1 MDARQ
6 DLIELLTGH
15 PPEDEKERLD
25 LLHMRRY
32 AAELAAPFSREQL
45 PAHFTASAAVVS
57 ASGAEVCLVHHKKL
71 QRWLQPGG
79 HVEPGEHMAN
89 AALREAREETAL
101 ELALHPR
108 CQQAIDVDV
117 HVIPA
122 RGTTPEHE
130 HLDVRYLLVASSEAA
145 RHDPKESL
153 DARWFRWAEA
163 RALATDGALLRLLHK
178 AERLASAIL
187 PSA

>member
-6 DLIELLTGH
+6 ALIELLAAH
-15 PPEDEKERLD
+15 QPQDEKERLD
-25 LLHMRRY
+25 LLHMRRH
-32 AAELAAPFSREQL
+32 AAELREPFSREQL
-45 PAHFTASAAVVS
+45 PAHFTASAVVVS

-101 ELALHPR
+101 ELALDPR
-108 CQQAIDVDV
+108 CQKPIDVDV

-122 RGTTPEHE
+122 RGTAPEHE
-130 HLDVRYLLVASSEAA
+130 HLDVRYLLVAKSEAA
-145 RHDPKESL
+145 RHDPNESL
-153 DARWFRWAEA
+153 DARWFGWAEA
-163 RALATDGALLRLLHK
+163 RALASDAALLRLLHK
-178 AERLASAIL
+178 AERLASAIF